1 MSRAEK
7 SNSAGSRSRAPLPES
22 GLPDRAP
29 SRRVHLSDVARRA
42 GVSLTTA
49 SHSFSGRR
57 PVSAGSKRRVWAA
70 ALELGFT
77 APSARRAVAVLVR
90 PPEAMSAWASGT
102 TSFAD
107 MTGAICTAAL
117 SRGYSVM
124 TAHDLD
130 EVRGAVPRLDGC
142 ILLWPNSHDASL
154 KQVLASDTPVVSY
167 DPDPDAAEFRYWV
180 GADYRESIRELIGH
194 LTRGGRRRIAAVLGQ
209 TDNAYRRAII
219 AAYRAA
225 VAQSG
230 QGPLLRVVDTDT
242 GQQGAQHHVTSL
254 LRSPRPPDALITSS
268 SVFARGALDAAA
280 RAGLSVPGE
289 LAIATAT
296 DGPLAEFAPT
306 PVTGLRIDTHT
317 SAARLMD
324 LLEARLRRAPEPEE
338 TARIPL
344 ILVRRHSTD
353 NHREPYAEQPP
364 SQGV

>member
-1 MSRAEK
+1 MSRAD
-7 SNSAGSRSRAPLPES
+7 NSEGTESPSRASASEA
-22 GLPDRAP
+22 GLPARPAAK
-29 SRRVHLSDVARRA
+29 RVGLSHVARRA

-57 PVSAGSKRRVWAA
+57 PVSADAKRRVWSA

-77 APSARRAVAVLVR
+77 APSARKAVAVLVR

-107 MTGAICTAAL
+107 MTGAISTAAL
-117 SRGYSVM
+117 SRGYSVL
-124 TAHDLD
+124 TAHGLD

-142 ILLWPNSHDASL
+142 ILLWPNSHDDTL

-167 DPDPDAAEFRYWV
+167 DPDPGAAGFRDWV
-180 GADYRESIRELIGH
+180 GADYAESIRALIAH
-194 LTRGGRRRIAAVLGQ
+194 LTGGGRRRIAAVLGQ

-225 VAQSG
+225 VAQLG

-242 GQQGAQHHVTSL
+242 GQQGAQEHVAGL
-254 LRSPRPPDALITSS
+254 LRTPRPPDAIITSS
-268 SVFARGALDAAA
+268 SVFARGALEAAS

-289 LAIATAT
+289 VAIATAT
-296 DGPLAEFAPT
+296 DGPLAEFAPV
-306 PVTGLRIDTHT
+306 PITGLRIDTHT

-324 LLEARLRRAPEPEE
+324 LLEARLMRVPEPKG
-338 TARIPL
+338 TAHIPL

-353 NHREPYAEQPP
+353 DHSRHQTHSE
-364 SQGV
+364 